1 MISKN
6 GLFMNNY
13 YDNILIKYVE
23 DRKINYTVISNIS
36 YYIENLS
43 KFFLFIGGRI
53 NFSNLNN
60 NKSVKSDQRNISLD
74 AADFIKKLI
83 EEKMCSKHDVI
94 IYIGDNLTENGY
106 EFYLNDLLKIL
117 PFLINEIPQYHYLL
131 FKDFK
136 KIIYISFENEIE
148 FGTAG

>member
-1 MISKN
+1 
-6 GLFMNNY
+6 MNNY
-13 YDNILIKYVE
+13 YDNILIEYVE

-43 KFFLFIGGRI
+43 KLFLFIGGRI

-60 NKSVKSDQRNISLD
+60 NKFVKSDQRNISLD

-83 EEKMCSKHDVI
+83 EEKMCSKYDVI

-106 EFYLNDLLKIL
+106 EFYLNDL
-117 PFLINEIPQYHYLL
+117 FVRRV
-131 FKDFK
+131 
-136 KIIYISFENEIE
+136 
-148 FGTAG
+148 

>member
-13 YDNILIKYVE
+13 YDNILIEYVE

-43 KFFLFIGGRI
+43 KLFLFIGGRI

-60 NKSVKSDQRNISLD
+60 RASLKTLL
-74 AADFIKKLI
+74 DF
-83 EEKMCSKHDVI
+83 
-94 IYIGDNLTENGY
+94 
-106 EFYLNDLLKIL
+106 
-117 PFLINEIPQYHYLL
+117 
-131 FKDFK
+131 
-136 KIIYISFENEIE
+136 
-148 FGTAG
+148 

>member
-36 YYIENLS
+36 YYIENIS
-43 KFFLFIGGRI
+43 KLFLFIGGRI

-60 NKSVKSDQRNISLD
+60 RASLKTLL
-74 AADFIKKLI
+74 DF
-83 EEKMCSKHDVI
+83 
-94 IYIGDNLTENGY
+94 
-106 EFYLNDLLKIL
+106 
-117 PFLINEIPQYHYLL
+117 
-131 FKDFK
+131 
-136 KIIYISFENEIE
+136 
-148 FGTAG
+148 

>member
-1 MISKN
+1 
-6 GLFMNNY
+6 MNNY
-13 YDNILIKYVE
+13 YDNILIEYVE

-43 KFFLFIGGRI
+43 KLFLFIGGRI

-60 NKSVKSDQRNISLD
+60 NKFVKSDQRNISLD

-83 EEKMCSKHDVI
+83 EEKMCSKYDAI

-106 EFYLNDLLKIL
+106 EFCVVMKGIKPDCNHLMRTTTSTLASGLLIKDS
-117 PFLINEIPQYHYLL
+117 PL
-131 FKDFK
+131 FDK
-136 KIIYISFENEIE
+136 
-148 FGTAG
+148 

>member
-1 MISKN
+1 M
-6 GLFMNNY
+6 
-13 YDNILIKYVE
+13 
-23 DRKINYTVISNIS
+23 
-36 YYIENLS
+36 
-43 KFFLFIGGRI
+43 FLEGP
-53 NFSNLNN
+53 N
-60 NKSVKSDQRNISLD
+60 NKFVKSDQRNISLD

-83 EEKMCSKHDVI
+83 EEKMCSKYDAI

-117 PFLINEIPQYHYLL
+117 PFLINEIPQHHYLL